1 VKNLESSLNMP
12 ARSPPLFDLAAGVR
26 RGKAEKGVAHEV
38 FLQLNDDGSDSSDQG
53 ASNFD
58 DY

>member
-1 VKNLESSLNMP
+1 MP